1 MSGITTDG
9 KHRLALVD
17 ALRCFAALWV
27 VMFHLSEGNH
37 IPTLLAAIPGWLKYI
52 VFDAGHLGV
61 PVFFV
66 LSGIVMVATTF
77 RVPMNT
83 ANAANFVA
91 RRLVRLAP
99 PYYAAVALG
108 VLVIAA
114 KHRSGQSGIE
124 MPSVTDILGHL
135 AFLQGFLGINN
146 IITVFWTLC
155 VEVQFY
161 IAFAVLLW
169 LANQTRSGEAFQKTR
184 SMWMWASALLALLW
198 PTGLIDSIGW
208 QGGFIAFWFSFMAGV
223 LCGQTLTGTKQSR
236 YIAIGYC
243 ALVLLIGVA
252 SKNSFTVAAGL
263 TGLAFCFLVNGSA
276 KLGFLSSY
284 PVQKI
289 GLISYSLYLFHS
301 PVIGTFMRLFR
312 RFMPTGIASDVLA
325 MTLSLAACIVFA
337 AIAYLIVERPAIA
350 WTKRIKFKRPD
361 AAVVQSDVKLS

>member
-1 MSGITTDG
+1 MSSITLDD

-27 VMFHLSEGNH
+27 VLFHFSEGNH
-37 IPTLLAAIPGWLKYI
+37 LPTLLAAIPTWLKYI

-66 LSGIVMVATTF
+66 LSGIVMAATTF
-77 RVPMNT
+77 RVPMNS

-114 KHRSGQSGIE
+114 KHLSGQNGIQL
-124 MPSVTDILGHL
+124 PGFTDILGHL
-135 AFLQGFLGINN
+135 AFLQGFLGIEN

-155 VEVQFY
+155 IEVQFY

-169 LANQTRSGEAFQKTR
+169 LAHQANGGEVFQAR
-184 SMWMWASALLALLW
+184 NIAIWVSALLALLW
-198 PTGLIDSIGW
+198 PTGLIQSIGW
-208 QGGFIAFWFSFMAGV
+208 QGGFIGFWFSFMAGV
-223 LCGQTLTGTKQSR
+223 LCGQTLKGTKQSR
-236 YIAIGYC
+236 YIAVGYC
-243 ALVLLIGVA
+243 AVLLLIGVA
-252 SKNSFTVAAGL
+252 SQNSFAIAAGL
-263 TGLAFCFLVNGSA
+263 TGLSFCLLVNHSA
-276 KLGFLSSY
+276 TLGFMSSY
-284 PVQKI
+284 PVIKL

-312 RFMPTGIASDVLA
+312 RFLPSGLVTDTLA
-325 MTLSLAACIVFA
+325 LILGLAACITFA
-337 AIAYLIVERPAIA
+337 AIAYMIFERPAIA
-350 WTKRIKFKRPD
+350 WSRRIKFKRTD
-361 AAVVQSDVKLS
+361 AVVVQSDVNPG

>member
-1 MSGITTDG
+1 MSGVTTDN

-27 VMFHLSEGNH
+27 VLFHLSEGNH
-37 IPTLLAAIPGWLKYI
+37 IPTLLAAIPDWLRYI

-66 LSGIVMVATTF
+66 LSGIVMAATTF
-77 RVPMNT
+77 LVPMNT

-99 PYYAAVALG
+99 PYYVAVALG
-108 VLVIAA
+108 VLVIAV
-114 KHRSGQSGIE
+114 KHMSGQNEIE
-124 MPSVTDILGHL
+124 IPSITDILGHL
-135 AFLQGFLGINN
+135 MFLQGFLGIEN

-155 VEVQFY
+155 IEVQFY

-169 LANQTRSGEAFQKTR
+169 LADQARGGEALQMR
-184 SMWMWASALLALLW
+184 SVSIWVSALLALLW
-198 PTGLIDSIGW
+198 PTGLIHSIGW

-223 LCGQTLTGTKQSR
+223 LCAQTLTGTKQSR
-236 YIAIGYC
+236 YIAVGYC

-252 SKNSFTVAAGL
+252 SKNSFTVAVGL
-263 TGLAFCFLVNGSA
+263 TGLSFCFLVISSA
-276 KLGFLSSY
+276 TLGFLSSY

-312 RFMPTGIASDVLA
+312 RLMPTGIASDVLA
-325 MTLSLAACIVFA
+325 TILAVAACIVFA
-337 AIAYLIVERPAIA
+337 AIAYMLVERPAIA
-350 WTKRIKFKRPD
+350 WTRRIKFKRTD
-361 AAVVQSDVKLS
+361 AAVFNQDVNPS